1 MLINQNGGK
10 VVNSGGFGCIFNPS
24 LKCENTELNKS
35 KSHNKI
41 SKLMM
46 TKYAQYEYNQIE
58 KYRKLLNVI
67 PNYNNY
73 FLLNNFELCKPDKL
87 TKKDLKGYKKCKNI
101 KKAIN
106 GKHINES
113 LNELMVINMPN
124 GGINIEQFIKE
135 YFAIKSNIIKLNTS
149 LIDLLVNGIIPMN
162 KLNVYHCDIKEG
174 NVLVQNETVFVT
186 RLIDWGLS
194 FFWNDRYKGIPA
206 KIYRRPFQFNVP
218 FSSILFNKDF
228 IKLYNDFLELNPT
241 PTFFNIRE
249 FVINYIFIWNSIR
262 GSGHLNI
269 INNIIKKFTINEL
282 TAIKDND
289 IKDHLIEYDFTHYYI
304 VEYLSKI
311 LEKYTNNKRLDLI
324 TYFKN
329 IFLKNIDIWGFTMI
343 YIEFY
348 RNLYNSFN
356 TLNEYQME
364 FIIKIKYIIIHFL
377 YETPINPIDIS
388 SLTNELTNLN
398 KLIDKFDVTHS
409 SKKIEYISSLEDNI
423 NGFIKNK
430 NKNLKTKDKTKD
442 KTKKKRR
449 KNKENQKTKKQRNKY

>member
-1 MLINQNGGK
+1 MVIKQTGGK
-10 VVNSGGFGCIFNPS
+10 VINSGGFGCIFYPS
-24 LKCENTELNKS
+24 LKCENTEKINKS
-35 KSHNKI
+35 QSHNEI
-41 SKLMM
+41 SKLMI
-46 TKYAQYEYNQIE
+46 TKYAEYEYNQIE

-73 FLLNNFELCKPDKL
+73 FLLNNFQLCKPDKL
-87 TKKDLKGYKKCKNI
+87 TINDLKGYKKCKNI

-106 GKHINES
+106 GKKINDS

-124 GGINIEQFIKE
+124 GGIDIEQFIKK
-135 YFAIKSNIIKLNTS
+135 YFSIKSNIINLNNS

-162 KLNVYHCDIKEG
+162 KLNVYHCDIKDG
-174 NVLVQNETVFVT
+174 NVLVQNETAFVT

-194 FFWNDRYKGIPA
+194 FIWNDRYKDIPA

-228 IKLYNDFLELNPT
+228 IKLYNDFLEVNPN

-249 FVINYIFIWNSIR
+249 FVINYIFIWNNIR

-311 LEKYTNNKRLDLI
+311 LEKYTNNKSFDLI

-329 IFLKNIDIWGFTMI
+329 VFLKNIDIWGFTMI

-348 RNLYNSFN
+348 RNLYNSFK

-377 YETPINPIDIS
+377 YENPINPIDVS

-409 SKKIEYISSLEDNI
+409 SKKIEYLSSFENNI

-430 NKNLKTKDKTKD
+430 KLKTKKKQ
-442 KTKKKRR
+442 KIIKKKRR
-449 KNKENQKTKKQRNKY
+449 KTNKNKIQNTK

>member
-1 MLINQNGGK
+1 MIIKQNGGQ
-10 VVNSGGFGCIFNPS
+10 VINSGGFGCIFNPS
-24 LKCENTELNKS
+24 LKCENIEKS
-35 KSHNKI
+35 KSSNNEI
-41 SKLMM
+41 SKLMI
-46 TKYAQYEYNQIE
+46 TKYAEYEYNQIE
-58 KYRKLLNVI
+58 KYRKMLNVI

-73 FLLNNFELCKPDKL
+73 FLLNNFQLCKPDKL
-87 TKKDLKGYKKCKNI
+87 TTNDLKGYKKCKNI
-101 KKAIN
+101 KNAIH
-106 GKHINES
+106 GKNLNDS
-113 LNELMVINMPN
+113 LNELMIINMPI
-124 GGINIEQFIKE
+124 GGINIEQFIKQ
-135 YFAIKSNIIKLNTS
+135 YFAKTSNIIKLNNS

-174 NVLVQNETVFVT
+174 NVLVQNETTFVT

-194 FFWNDRYKGIPA
+194 FIWNDRYKGIPS
-206 KIYRRPFQFNVP
+206 KIYRRPFAFNVP

-228 IKLYNDFLELNPT
+228 IKLYNDFLKLNPT

-249 FVINYIFIWNSIR
+249 FVINYMFIWNNIR
-262 GSGHLNI
+262 GPGHLNI

-304 VEYLSKI
+304 LEYLSKI
-311 LEKYTNNKRLDLI
+311 LEKYTNNKGFDVI

-329 IFLKNIDIWGFTMI
+329 VFLKNVDIWGFTMI

-377 YETPINPIDIS
+377 YENHINPIDIS
-388 SLTNELTNLN
+388 TLTIELTNLN
-398 KLIDKFDVTHS
+398 KLIDKFDVNQS
-409 SKKIEYISSLEDNI
+409 SKKIEYILKFEDNI
-423 NGFIKNK
+423 NRFIKNK
-430 NKNLKTKDKTKD
+430 KL
-442 KTKKKRR
+442 KTKKKQR
-449 KNKENQKTKKQRNKY
+449 KNREKTRKINKEKMRKTRKTNKEK

>member
-10 VVNSGGFGCIFNPS
+10 VINSGGFGCIFNPS
-24 LKCENTELNKS
+24 LKCENTENS
-35 KSHNKI
+35 MEGSHKKI
-41 SKLMM
+41 SKLMI

-58 KYRKLLNVI
+58 KYNNILNVI

-73 FLLNNFELCKPDKL
+73 FLLNNFQLCKPDKL
-87 TKKDLKGYKKCKNI
+87 TTNDLKGYNKKCKNI

-106 GKHINES
+106 GKNINES
-113 LNELMVINMPN
+113 LNDLMIINMPN
-124 GGINIEQFIKE
+124 GGINIEQYIKE
-135 YFAIKSNIIKLNTS
+135 YFSTKSNIIRLNNS
-149 LIDLLVNGIIPMN
+149 LIDLLINGIIPMN

-174 NVLVQNETVFVT
+174 NVLVQHNKTIFGT

-194 FFWNDRYKGIPA
+194 FIWNNNYKGIPA
-206 KIYRRPFQFNVP
+206 KLYRRPFQFNVP

-228 IKLYNDFLELNPT
+228 IKLYNNFLELNPS
-241 PTFFNIRE
+241 PTLFNIRE
-249 FVINYIFIWNSIR
+249 FVINYIFIWNNIR

-269 INNIIKKFTINEL
+269 INNIIKNFTMNEL
-282 TAIKDND
+282 TSINHDD
-289 IKDHLIEYDFTHYYI
+289 IKDQLIEYDFTHYYI

-311 LEKYTNNKRLDLI
+311 LEKYTNNQTLDLT

-329 IFLKNIDIWGFTMI
+329 VFLKNIDIWGFTMI

-348 RNLYNSFN
+348 NNLYYTFN

-377 YETPINPIDIS
+377 YESPIIPIDIS

-409 SKKIEYISSLEDNI
+409 SKKIKYISELKNNV
-423 NGFIKNK
+423 NGFMKNK
-430 NKNLKTKDKTKD
+430 N
-442 KTKKKRR
+442 TKKKRR
-449 KNKENQKTKKQRNKY
+449 KNGEKTKKIMEKKRRK

>member
-10 VVNSGGFGCIFNPS
+10 VINSGGFGCIFDPS
-24 LKCENTELNKS
+24 LKCENTENS
-35 KSHNKI
+35 NESSHNKI
-41 SKLMM
+41 SKLMI
-46 TKYAQYEYNQIE
+46 TKYAQYEYDQIE
-58 KYRKLLNVI
+58 KYNDLLNVI

-73 FLLNNFELCKPDKL
+73 FLLNNFQLCKPDKL
-87 TKKDLKGYKKCKNI
+87 TTNDLKGYKKCKNI

-106 GKHINES
+106 GKNINKS
-113 LNELMVINMPN
+113 LNELMIINMPN

-135 YFAIKSNIIKLNTS
+135 YFSIKSNIIRLNNS
-149 LIDLLVNGIIPMN
+149 LIDLLINGIIPMN

-174 NVLVQNETVFVT
+174 NVLVQHNKTIFVT
-186 RLIDWGLS
+186 RLIDWGVS
-194 FFWNDRYKGIPA
+194 FIWNNNYKGIPA
-206 KIYRRPFQFNVP
+206 KLYRRPFQFNVP

-228 IKLYNDFLELNPT
+228 IKLYNNFLELNPN

-249 FVINYIFIWNSIR
+249 FVINYIFIWNNIR

-282 TAIKDND
+282 TSINYDD
-289 IKDHLIEYDFTHYYI
+289 IKEQLIEYDFTHYYI

-311 LEKYTNNKRLDLI
+311 LDKYTNNKKLDLI
-324 TYFKN
+324 LYFKN
-329 IFLKNIDIWGFTMI
+329 VFLKNIDIWGFTMI

-348 RNLYNSFN
+348 NNLYNTFN

-377 YETPINPIDIS
+377 YESHIIPIDIS

-398 KLIDKFDVTHS
+398 KLIEKFDVTHS
-409 SKKIEYISSLEDNI
+409 SKKIEYISKLKNNVD
-423 NGFIKNK
+423 GFIKNK
-430 NKNLKTKDKTKD
+430 I
-442 KTKKKRR
+442 TKKKRGKYGEKTR
-449 KNKENQKTKKQRNKY
+449 KQMKKKRRNK